1 MLLDRG
7 AYLSPQSDIK
17 AIELALERIWLDWKN
32 QQLIEPQW
40 LPVGVDQ
47 AVHQLLLKVSESSF
61 SGSQKKD

>member
-47 AVHQLLLKVSESSF
+47 AVHQLLLKVSESLF

>member
-7 AYLSPQSDIK
+7 AYLSLQDNLD
-17 AIELALERIWLDWKN
+17 AIELALERIWLDWKS

-47 AVHQLLLKVSESSF
+47 AVHQILLKVSESSF